1 MDPEKLFVVLA
12 AVFVFLGPKE
22 LPVAARTIGSWINQ
36 LRSLRENLYNEYAAT
51 LDPSNEAARTAVTT
65 TDSGPAGGIEEPGFG
80 GPASFR

>member
-36 LRSLRENLYNEYAAT
+36 LRSFRENLYNEYAAI
-51 LDPSNEAARTAVTT
+51 LDPSNEAAPAAVTT
-65 TDSGPAGGIEEPGFG
+65 TDADPASTIDEPGFQ
-80 GPASFR
+80 GPSSFC